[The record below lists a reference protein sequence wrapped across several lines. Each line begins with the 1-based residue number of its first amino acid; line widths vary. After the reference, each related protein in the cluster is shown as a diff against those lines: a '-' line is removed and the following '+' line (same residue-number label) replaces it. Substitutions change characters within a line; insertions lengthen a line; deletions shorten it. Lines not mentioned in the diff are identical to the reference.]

1 MGVFKPEGRKY
12 FTIEFRF
19 NGKRIQKR
27 TRATSRK
34 DAKVIEARI
43 KSELARGNFG
53 ILEPEPA
60 PTLAEFLKRDFLP
73 YTLSKFAEGSST
85 RDYYSYGSDMLT
97 KSDLASLPLSEITD
111 QHARGFEARYAHL
124 EKSTINCG
132 LRTLRRAL
140 SLAEQWSKLDRR
152 PKIALAKGENKR
164 TRVLTED
171 EGRAYL
177 AASPQPWRDVATIIL
192 GTGARPD
199 EVFRLR
205 WEQIEWRDGGGIIH
219 ILRGKT
225 DAAMRP
231 LPMLPEVF
239 QALAARHE
247 AQGFPADGWAFPSES
262 ASGHLMQG
270 SAKNYHAR
278 ALKGSGVISFAPYVL
293 RHTGLTRIAPHCDA
307 YTLAKIAGHTSITMT
322 MRYIHPQQ
330 NAIEQTF
337 SKMAGR
343 QKVPTKAPYQEK
355 LQDSGKV
362 DATEVTAK
370 QSVA

>member
-12 FTIEFRF
+12 FAVEFRF

-34 DAKVIEARI
+34 DARVIEARI

-60 PTLAEFLKRDFLP
+60 PALAEFLKKDFML
-73 YTLSKFAEGSST
+73 YTQSKFAEGSST
-85 RDYYSYGSDMLT
+85 RDYYRYGADMLAKSDM
-97 KSDLASLPLSEITD
+97 ASLPLNEITD
-111 QHARGFEARYAHL
+111 QHARGFEARYSHL

-140 SLAEQWSKLDRR
+140 ALAEEWGKIDRKPKL
-152 PKIALAKGENKR
+152 ALAKGENKR
-164 TRVLTED
+164 TRVLTGD
-171 EGRAYL
+171 ESRAYL
-177 AASPQPWRDVATIIL
+177 AGCSQPWRDAATVIL

-205 WEQIEWRDGGGIIH
+205 WEQIEWRNGDGIIH
-219 ILRGKT
+219 MLRGKT

-239 QALAARHE
+239 HALALRRE
-247 AQGFPADGWAFPSES
+247 SQGFPADGWVFPSES

-278 ALKGSGVISFAPYVL
+278 ALKASGVIPFAPYVL

-330 NAIEQTF
+330 GAIESAF
-337 SKMAGR
+337 AKMAGS
-343 QKVPTKAPYQEK
+343 QKVPTNATYHEKSVEAKA
-355 LQDSGKV
+355 GTI
-362 DATEVTAK
+362 AEVTPNK
-370 QSVA
+370 SVA